1 MFRVDVRVIR
11 GVCNLVVAR
20 KKTMV
25 EKKDAL
31 GICSTPGCDG
41 VNNRGRDK
49 CRILACIPRS
59 LNEAEVATRETR
71 RRPIR
76 SIHIYTCIQIA

>member
-1 MFRVDVRVIR
+1 MHTKPIVEKSDKYRSCGRVFRVDVRVIR
-11 GVCNLVVAR
+11 GVCNLLVAR
-20 KKTMV
+20 KKAMV

-49 CRILACIPRS
+49 CR
-59 LNEAEVATRETR
+59 
-71 RRPIR
+71 
-76 SIHIYTCIQIA
+76 TCLYPKKSK